1 MLAVLSKFHLTFR
14 APLKRLILH
23 EAWLKLH
30 HSTAPVPSLPPSAS
44 REPVCL
50 SDSARLCPQLFL
62 FHYFTR
68 DVWGPPKASL
78 INSRLTHG
86 WDKEGFTVSSE

>member
-30 HSTAPVPSLPPSAS
+30 HITAPVPSLPPSAS
-44 REPVCL
+44 REPVSLILHAFAL
-50 SDSARLCPQLFL
+50 SSSCSSILPEKFG
-62 FHYFTR
+62 
-68 DVWGPPKASL
+68 VPPKASL
-78 INSRLTHG
+78 INSQLTHG
-86 WDKEGFTVSSE
+86 WDKEGFTVSSK